1 MKMGKLYIVG
11 IGPGSKEQRT
21 IKAQEVLEKSNV
33 IIGYNTYLRLI
44 SDVLDGKK
52 EVIGARMKE
61 EIFRANTAIEKAL
74 ESDNIV
80 SLVSSGDPQV
90 YGMAGLVFDLISRRN
105 LDLDVEVIPGVTAA
119 LAAAARLGSPLSL
132 DFVVISLS
140 DLLIPREEILHKV
153 TKAAEADF
161 VIVFYNLI
169 NENLLIEVMDIVSK
183 HRKPNTPVGLVKS
196 AYRNNENIVITTL
209 SSWKEHM
216 NEIGMTTTMII
227 GNSLTYSYKN
237 YMITPRGYERKYE
250 L

>member
-1 MKMGKLYIVG
+1 MGKLYIVG

-21 IKAQEVLEKSNV
+21 IKAQKILEDSNV

-44 SDVLDGKK
+44 SDVLNDKK
-52 EVIGARMKE
+52 EIIGARMRE

-74 ESDNIV
+74 DSKNTV
-80 SLVSSGDPQV
+80 ALVSSGDPQV
-90 YGMAGLVFDLISRRN
+90 YGMAGLVFDLIARRN

-140 DLLIPREEILHKV
+140 DLLIPRDEILHKV

-161 VIVFYNLI
+161 VIAFYNLI
-169 NENLLIEVMDIVSK
+169 NERLLVEAMDIVSK
-183 HRKPNTPVGLVKS
+183 YRKPDTPVGLVKS
-196 AYRNNENIVITTL
+196 AYRDNESIVITTL

-216 NEIGMTTTMII
+216 EEISMTTTMII
-227 GNSLTYSYKN
+227 GNSLTYRYKN